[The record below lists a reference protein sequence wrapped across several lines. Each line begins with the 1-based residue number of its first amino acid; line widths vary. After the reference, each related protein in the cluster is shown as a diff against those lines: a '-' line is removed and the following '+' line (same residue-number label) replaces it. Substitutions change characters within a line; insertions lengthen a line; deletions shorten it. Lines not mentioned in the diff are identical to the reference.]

1 MIQYLI
7 ETYHI
12 KPSETSRL
20 SDLINLR
27 KKVEE
32 YRKKYSVG
40 DKEME
45 VPSSD
50 SEEDSEEQKKFDE
63 ELKKRQEKKKNFRTS
78 VSAEAYGIHNVK
90 KPYIPRVIPK
100 TEEQKTRIKDKCMQS
115 FLFNSL
121 EDKEL
126 KTVIDSFEEKK
137 YKAGENVITQ
147 GDEGDVLYLVES
159 GELDCEK
166 VFKAGDKPT
175 YLKTYKP
182 GESFGE
188 LALLYNA
195 PRAATIRAKTD
206 STCGL

>member
-78 VSAEAYGIHNVK
+78 VSAEAYG
-90 KPYIPRVIPK
+90 
-100 TEEQKTRIKDKCMQS
+100 
-115 FLFNSL
+115 
-121 EDKEL
+121 L
-126 KTVIDSFEEKK
+126 KNHIFQE
-137 YKAGENVITQ
+137 
-147 GDEGDVLYLVES
+147 
-159 GELDCEK
+159 
-166 VFKAGDKPT
+166 
-175 YLKTYKP
+175 
-182 GESFGE
+182 
-188 LALLYNA
+188 
-195 PRAATIRAKTD
+195 
-206 STCGL
+206 

>member
-90 KPYIPRVIPK
+90 KTIYSKSNPK
-100 TEEQKTRIKDKCMQS
+100 NGRTKDQNK
-115 FLFNSL
+115 
-121 EDKEL
+121 
-126 KTVIDSFEEKK
+126 
-137 YKAGENVITQ
+137 G
-147 GDEGDVLYLVES
+147 
-159 GELDCEK
+159 
-166 VFKAGDKPT
+166 
-175 YLKTYKP
+175 
-182 GESFGE
+182 
-188 LALLYNA
+188 
-195 PRAATIRAKTD
+195 
-206 STCGL
+206 

>member
-50 SEEDSEEQKKFDE
+50 SEEDSEEQKKIRRGIKKASRKKEKFQN
-63 ELKKRQEKKKNFRTS
+63 KRQCRS
-78 VSAEAYGIHNVK
+78 
-90 KPYIPRVIPK
+90 
-100 TEEQKTRIKDKCMQS
+100 
-115 FLFNSL
+115 LWNS
-121 EDKEL
+121 
-126 KTVIDSFEEKK
+126 
-137 YKAGENVITQ
+137 Q
-147 GDEGDVLYLVES
+147 
-159 GELDCEK
+159 
-166 VFKAGDKPT
+166 
-175 YLKTYKP
+175 
-182 GESFGE
+182 
-188 LALLYNA
+188 
-195 PRAATIRAKTD
+195 R
-206 STCGL
+206 